1 MADKVTASSIAAS
14 LTIGEIFAAEKH
26 FGGKCLRRSKNDRRE
41 PMSPLEATVSMAW
54 VAERRA
60 KGPSVTWAS
69 IEEWTL
75 EAMGEYFA
83 DEPEPDEQ

>member
-54 VAERRA
+54 VAERVTPIRA
-60 KGPSVTWAS
+60 RARARRAVARVRVVG
-69 IEEWTL
+69 
-75 EAMGEYFA
+75 
-83 DEPEPDEQ
+83 